1 MNRSRPNDLKVP
13 GAIFVSALFLYL
25 STRSLFFNFD
35 GVACAI
41 AVDLSD
47 FKHLVHGNHLAY
59 GVVGWLFAQVWHALG
74 YAGPAL
80 YPLQVLSGLL
90 GAAAA
95 AVFSSLLLRSGRSTR
110 EALLGG
116 TALALSHAWWFW
128 SLEAQVYMLGAL
140 FIALAAREALAE
152 KPRPWLVGLWQAA
165 AILGHVGHLMAAPA
179 MVWAL
184 SRKPGRKTW
193 IEYLGAMGGML
204 FTAYACA
211 ALLAVRPENLDQWRV
226 WLLGSAALNADR
238 SFGWHQ
244 IPLGSGL
251 KSWLLVSA
259 NVLWAKGAGQFLVV
273 FPLAAVAWGLRKG
286 GHHSRFWG
294 IWIISYAALFLTW
307 EPYTIVYRITDLL
320 AIYALAFEG
329 LDALPARARALALA
343 GWCAASGLHNWTA
356 AVLPATRL
364 EKNAGLAEAAWAGRN
379 TPDNAWVLAVGAGPV
394 YLPYFARRKPLNP
407 RYWRDEAA
415 LFARLDAL
423 AATGEPVY
431 AVDRSLAA
439 SGWAES
445 FARYGLVETSAGA
458 GYRLY
463 RAERPKKSPRGR

>member
-1 MNRSRPNDLKVP
+1 MNRSKLDGLRVP
-13 GAIFVSALFLYL
+13 GAVFASALLLYL

-59 GVVGWLFAQVWHALG
+59 GVVAWVFAQAWRALG

-95 AVFSSLLLRSGRSTR
+95 AVFSSLLLRGGRSTR

-116 TALALSHAWWFW
+116 AALALSHAWWFW

-140 FIALAAREALAE
+140 FIALAAREALTE
-152 KPRPWLVGLWQAA
+152 KPRPWLVGLWQGA
-165 AILGHVGHLMAAPA
+165 AILGHVGHLMAGPA
-179 MVWAL
+179 MIWAL
-184 SRKPGRKTW
+184 SRKAGRKTW
-193 IEYLGAMGGML
+193 IEYLGAMGGVL
-204 FTAYACA
+204 LTAYACA
-211 ALLAVRPENLDQWRV
+211 ALFAVRPETLDQWRI

-238 SFGWHQ
+238 NFAWHQ
-244 IPLGSGL
+244 TPLLPGL
-251 KSWLLVSA
+251 KNWLLVSL
-259 NVLWAKGAGQFLVV
+259 NVLWAKGSGHY
-273 FPLAAVAWGLRKG
+273 LALLPWAAAAWGLSKG
-286 GHHSRFWG
+286 TPRSRFWG
-294 IWIISYAALFLTW
+294 LWLAGYAALYLTW
-307 EPYTIVYRITDLL
+307 EPHTIVYRITDLL
-320 AIYALAFEG
+320 AVYALVFEG
-329 LDALPARARALALA
+329 LDSLPARARAFALA
-343 GWCAASGLHNWTA
+343 AWCAAVGLHNWNA
-356 AVLPATRL
+356 AILPATRL
-364 EKNAGLAEAAWAGRN
+364 ENNVGFAEAAWAGQN

-415 LFARLDAL
+415 LFARLNAL
-423 AATGEPVY
+423 AAAGEPVY
-431 AVDRSLAA
+431 ASDRALAA

-445 FARYGLVETSAGA
+445 FARYGLVEVAVGD

-463 RAERPKKSPRGR
+463 RVKRR